1 MFIFQVGTYRKHF
14 QFGRVNVCI
23 NFYINKYLH
32 EIQDTNVCMCVC
44 VSVKVKE

>member
-14 QFGRVNVCI
+14 QFDGVNVCI

-32 EIQDTNVCMCVC
+32 EFQDTLFN
-44 VSVKVKE
+44 SHTHTHLWPI